1 MRKSSLKFKFI
12 IVMIFVIIGN
22 VLLSF
27 SGIWAAK
34 LIRKKVNEIKTQTF
48 TRALYAEKVSSLGNA
63 MIANIKASA
72 AESTEAGLEKAQI
85 QKEEILKKVNKLSL
99 SANEKNQKKCQQL
112 VMAIEA
118 VMKTGETM
126 VEVVIDQDFGEV
138 ANANNAFNQNVEQCK
153 KEIQSLII
161 SARSDV
167 EDALEEMGDTTHKNM
182 IAGII
187 ISGIV
192 LFFSI
197 IIYYGINRFIINPI
211 ERIANQLHEAAN
223 EVDNGSSQIEKSS
236 LKLAENSSEQ
246 VSTLSE
252 MSASLK
258 QMTDQSIRTSE
269 LTDGAEILMSDNIRQ
284 SAKSLQAL
292 IRLTKGMATIESD
305 SGKITQVIKIIDEIA
320 FQTNLLALNAA
331 VEAARAGEAGAGF
344 AVVADEVRNLALRST
359 DSARNTQT
367 LLDSTVDRVISAS
380 NAIKQINNDF
390 EQIIESATSMGEKTF
405 DITEATKKLAESIKQ
420 ITEASLE
427 MEKTTQTVSTHA
439 EESSAAA
446 SELSGQASYL
456 RQMIEDLEV
465 IIHGKK
471 KSSDAIEQDL
481 TDHNFTD
488 QEDHLVF

>member
-1 MRKSSLKFKFI
+1 M
-12 IVMIFVIIGN
+12 IGN
-22 VLLSF
+22 LLLSF

-48 TRALYAEKVSSLGNA
+48 TRALCAEKVSSLGNA

-72 AESTEAGLEKAQI
+72 AESTEAGLEKAQV
-85 QKEEILKKVNKLSL
+85 QKEEILKKVKQLSL
-99 SANEKNQKKCQQL
+99 STNDKNKTKYQHL
-112 VMAIEA
+112 VIAIEA
-118 VMKTGETM
+118 LVETGEIM
-126 VEVVIDQDFGEV
+126 VEVIIDQDFGEV
-138 ANANNAFNQNVEQCK
+138 ANATKAFNQKVEQCK
-153 KEIQSLII
+153 KEIQSLIT

-167 EDALEEMGDTTHKNM
+167 ENSLEEMGNTTHKNM

-187 ISGIV
+187 ISGV
-192 LFFSI
+192 VFFFAV
-197 IIYYGINRFIINPI
+197 IIYYGINRFVINPI
-211 ERIANQLHEAAN
+211 ERIAHQLHEAAN
-223 EVDNGSSQIEKSS
+223 EVDNGSSQIEQSS
-236 LKLAENSSEQ
+236 LMLAENASEQ

-258 QMTDQSIRTSE
+258 HMTDQSIRTSE
-269 LTDGAEILMSDNIRQ
+269 LTDGAEFLMSENIRQ
-284 SAKSLQAL
+284 SAKSLQSL
-292 IRLTKGMATIESD
+292 IDLTKGMSTIESD

-367 LLDSTVDRVISAS
+367 LLDSTVERVVNAS

-390 EQIIESATSMGEKTF
+390 EDIIESATSMGEKTF
-405 DITEATKKLAESIKQ
+405 DITEATKKLAVSIKE

-446 SELSGQASYL
+446 SELSGQSSYL
-456 RQMIEDLEV
+456 FEMIEELEV

-471 KSSDAIEQDL
+471 KSNGSVDKDLADQD
-481 TDHNFTD
+481 FTA
-488 QEDHLVF
+488 QEDDLSF